1 MVGKNLAP
9 IIIKRKKVIMAAGH
23 HGGAWKVAY
32 ADFVTV
38 MMAFFMLMWL
48 LNATTSTQRK
58 GLADYFQPTIV
69 MSRISGGGD
78 GMLAG
83 DSLFSD
89 EGLAHNSA
97 SVVLLQTDEDGSAW
111 SQDANAQNVAL
122 LLVDLGGKRSVH
134 FPLQGHE
141 FNWAILH
148 IISGCLFR
156 MMSRYL
162 AKVAKFVTH

>member
-1 MVGKNLAP
+1 
-9 IIIKRKKVIMAAGH
+9 MAAGH

-32 ADFVTV
+32 ADFVTAL
-38 MMAFFMLMWL
+38 MAFFMLMWL

-58 GLADYFQPTIV
+58 GLADYFQPTIA

-83 DSLFSD
+83 DSLLSD

-97 SVVLLQTDEDGSAW
+97 SVVLLQTDKDGSAW
-111 SQDANAQNVAL
+111 SQDANAQNVAEFDSEIEMFKTL
-122 LLVDLGGKRSVH
+122 QALLVDLGGKRSVH